1 MALSPQVENSAVG
14 KAVYAATNNAGIRT
28 AMIMGA
34 ILEGGLNPP
43 YGVGDGGTSFGPFQ
57 IHLPAHPGVTRAEAE
72 NTAFAVKYMLPAY
85 SATTLGGALGLAK
98 MGAASAAFRAE
109 RPKNMYPSSR
119 VDAAWNLMHG
129 AASGNMQPYVP
140 EAGKPLIPNPIG
152 DAASQ
157 LAQINTSIGQAAA
170 FFKNPAT
177 WIRIGEFI
185 LGGILIINGLA
196 IIAKPVIQPVAQ
208 TAVTAAKVVR

>member
-1 MALSPQVENSAVG
+1 MALSPQAENSAVG
-14 KAVYAATNNAGIRT
+14 RAVYAATNNAGVRT
-28 AMIMGA
+28 AMILGSY
-34 ILEGGLNPP
+34 LEGGWNPP

-57 IHLPAHPGVTRAEAE
+57 IHLPAHPGVTRSEAE
-72 NTAFAVKYMLPAY
+72 DTNFAVKYMLPGY
-85 SATTLGGALGLAK
+85 TATTLGGAVGLSK

-109 RPKNMYPSSR
+109 RPAHMYDSSR
-119 VDAAWNLMHG
+119 VDAAWAAMHG
-129 AASGNMQPYVP
+129 AASGKPSPVVP

-157 LAQINTSIGQAAA
+157 LATINTTIGQIGD
-170 FFKNPAT
+170 FLKNPVT

-196 IIAKPVIQPVAQ
+196 IIARPVLQPVAE
-208 TAVTAAKVVR
+208 TAIKAIPK